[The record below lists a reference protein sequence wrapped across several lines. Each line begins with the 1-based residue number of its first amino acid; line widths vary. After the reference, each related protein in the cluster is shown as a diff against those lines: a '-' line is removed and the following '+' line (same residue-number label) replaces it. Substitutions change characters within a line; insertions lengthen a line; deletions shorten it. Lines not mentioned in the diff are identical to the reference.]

1 MSPYLDK
8 EFPFIARTKQDS
20 KQTLLYCLT
29 YSQIWL
35 IPHVDD
41 CQSTSLTQ
49 LKKQIKYLAGIC
61 IWLESVKEI

>member
-1 MSPYLDK
+1 M
-8 EFPFIARTKQDS
+8 KQDS

-41 CQSTSLTQ
+41 CQSTYLTK
-49 LKKQIKYLAGIC
+49 LKKKKKIPGWNLLQKSDKVHPHDLC
-61 IWLESVKEI
+61 NNFWNCFL